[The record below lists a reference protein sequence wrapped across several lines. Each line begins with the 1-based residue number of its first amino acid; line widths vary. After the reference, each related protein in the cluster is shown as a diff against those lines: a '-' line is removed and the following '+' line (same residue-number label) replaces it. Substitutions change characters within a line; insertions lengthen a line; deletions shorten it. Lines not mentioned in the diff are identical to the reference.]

1 MVSTKPYLVRAIYE
15 WCMDQGFTPFIAA
28 RVDAN
33 TRVPPGYARD
43 GQIVLNVA
51 PDATHQLSMDNEL
64 VSFQARFNGVAHHLS
79 IPMGNVVA
87 IYARENGLGMFDKRI
102 QSRQKLLGRRTGNL
116 IVEIDELAMRI
127 VHPAQTQ
134 LKLLRPLHL
143 RHAPLSCK
151 TSDTRLARFIA

>member
-43 GQIVLNVA
+43 GRIVLNVA

-87 IYARENGLGMFDKRI
+87 IYARENGHGMAFEPDLEDGAAPEDVRDDDGA
-102 QSRQKLLGRRTGNL
+102 L
-116 IVEIDELAMRI
+116 VEEPPRSAAAEG
-127 VHPAQTQ
+127 HEPEPPAKGSH
-134 LKLLRPLHL
+134 LKVV
-143 RHAPLSCK
+143 K
-151 TSDTRLARFIA
+151 